1 MLKKILLTV
10 LFVALATG
18 TVYSWQSVDFSQK
31 TARFF
36 NVAFGDQSSMG
47 NPRAPRT
54 MAETNGGDMS
64 RPGVPNRQEGRSN
77 PSAMTEGSGRGA
89 SPDSAM
95 NGRRGGGPEGGG
107 HGPGSIISLGNVA
120 KYTVI
125 MAFLAML
132 TYLSDQWIRKKKRVR
147 RGTV

>member
-1 MLKKILLTV
+1 
-10 LFVALATG
+10 
-18 TVYSWQSVDFSQK
+18 
-31 TARFF
+31 
-36 NVAFGDQSSMG
+36 
-47 NPRAPRT
+47 

-64 RPGVPNRQEGRSN
+64 RSGVPNRQEGRSN
-77 PSAMTEGSGRGA
+77 PSAMTEGGGRGA
-89 SPDSAM
+89 PPDFA
-95 NGRRGGGPEGGG
+95 RGGQPRTRPEGGG
-107 HGPGSIISLGNVA
+107 NGWSGPGGYVSLENVA